1 VQSAQGSTRPPG
13 GTIPRDILRV
23 ATPDLPAQ
31 PVHSILTLR
40 VLALLLVLTA
50 LPAVASAQQIP
61 GFKLSRQLRIEIEG
75 SKFHLIGEVELTD
88 EGGKQKF
95 FADQVDYDTETRQMI
110 ATGNVVYT
118 SPQTRIAA
126 EKLEYDLNTK
136 IGTFHN
142 ATGSTY
148 LGEKVDKSYFGTQE
162 ADALF
167 YGELV
172 QKVGPK
178 RYKITRGGFT
188 SCVQP
193 TPRWELVSSTALV
206 ELESYALLKNTVL
219 KVKGVPMFYLPAMY
233 YPIQSDDRAT
243 GFLLPTYGSSVVRGQ
258 SISNAFFWAINRSQ
272 DATISHDWFTK
283 RGQGVGGEYRYAAG
297 TGSQGTVNT
306 YYLKEKEATYSTGS
320 GTTTTPAATNYEIRA
335 NVAQALP
342 FNLRARGNVDYFS
355 SIVTRST
362 FNQNPYDWSSRTRSV
377 RGNLSGTW
385 GKQSVSAT
393 YDSTELFYS
402 DTSSQTTGGTPR
414 LSYNLAQSR
423 IGETPFYYSL
433 GSEWVNITRV
443 DKEEA
448 TNTEFDQGL
457 QRFDI
462 SPTIRVPFNKWPY
475 LTFNSSIAY
484 HFTRYS
490 ESYVLQPNG
499 RLGGIP
505 EDAPLTRR
513 YWDLRT
519 DIVGPKFTKVWDTPD
534 NGYAEKYKHTIEP
547 MFTIQRLTSF
557 DDYDRIPKLE
567 GYDFTYGGT
576 TRIAYGIVN
585 RFTAKRRAG
594 ESAARTRDF
603 LTLGLTQSY
612 YSDPNASLYDFSAYP
627 LNYFGR
633 APSNFSPLNFSANF
647 SPNPRTNITTRLDW
661 DDRAGEFQSIRLNG
675 SYGLREWLDVNGG
688 WSQRKFSFD
697 PTRPDKFFNAGTT
710 LKTKGNRIG
719 GTYAFYYDIGR
730 STMLDQR
737 IIGYYN
743 AQCCG
748 IVIEYQEMNYPQY
761 SAYAV
766 PQDRRFN
773 IGFTLAGLGTFS
785 NFLGAFG
792 GNTGTTGNF
801 GSRPF

>member
-1 VQSAQGSTRPPG
+1 M
-13 GTIPRDILRV
+13 
-23 ATPDLPAQ
+23 
-31 PVHSILTLR
+31 HSLLTLR
-40 VLALLLVLTA
+40 VLALLLVLAA
-50 LPAVASAQQIP
+50 LPCAAFAQQVP
-61 GFKLSRQLRIEIEG
+61 GFKLSRQLKIEIDG
-75 SKFHLIGEVELTD
+75 SKFRFLGEVEMTD
-88 EGGKQKF
+88 DAGTQKF
-95 FADQVDYDTETRQMI
+95 FADQVDYDTQTRLMV

-126 EKLEYDLNTK
+126 EKLEFNLDTK
-136 IGTFHN
+136 VGTFYN
-142 ATGSTY
+142 ATGSSY
-148 LGEKVDKSYFGTQE
+148 LGDKVDKSYFGTQE
-162 ADALF
+162 PDALF
-167 YGELV
+167 YGEV
-172 QKVGPK
+172 IQKVGPK

-193 TPRWELVSSTALV
+193 TPRWELVSSTSLV
-206 ELESYALLKNTVL
+206 ELDEYAVMKNTVL
-219 KVKGVPMFYLPAMY
+219 KVKGVPMFYLPVMY

-243 GFLLPTYGSSVVRGQ
+243 GFLLPTYGSSVIRGP

-272 DATISHDWFTK
+272 DATITHDWFTK
-283 RGQGVGGEYRYAAG
+283 RGQGVGAEYRYVAG
-297 TGSQGTVNT
+297 PGSLGNITT
-306 YYLKEKEATYSTGS
+306 YYLKEKEATYSTSS

-335 NVAQALP
+335 NAAQTLP
-342 FNLRARGNVDYFS
+342 LNLRARGNVDYFS

-402 DTSSQTTGGTPR
+402 DTNSQTTGGTPR
-414 LSYNLAQSR
+414 FTYNLAQSQ
-423 IGETPFYYSL
+423 IGETPIYYSL
-433 GSEWVNITRV
+433 GSEWVNVTRL
-443 DKEEA
+443 DREEA
-448 TNTEFDQGL
+448 TNTEYDQGL
-457 QRFDI
+457 QRFDLT
-462 SPTIRVPFNKWPY
+462 PTVRVPFNKWPY
-475 LTFNSSIAY
+475 LTFNSSVAY

-490 ESYVLQPNG
+490 ESYVKDLDNRDVQA
-499 RLGGIP
+499 
-505 EDAPLTRR
+505 EVPLTRR

-557 DDYDRIPKLE
+557 DGYDRIPKLE

-603 LTLGLTQSY
+603 LTLGITQSY
-612 YSDPNASLYDFSAYP
+612 YSDPNASLYDFSSYP
-627 LNYFGR
+627 LNYYGR
-633 APSNFSPLNFSANF
+633 EPSNFSPINFSANF
-647 SPNPRTNITTRLDW
+647 SPNTRTNITTRLDW

-675 SYGLREWLDVNGG
+675 TYGLREWLDVSGG

-710 LKTKGNRIG
+710 VKSKGNRIG

-748 IVIEYQEMNYPQY
+748 FVIEYQEMNYPQY
-761 SAYAV
+761 STYAV
-766 PQDRRFN
+766 PQDKRFN

-801 GSRPF
+801 GTRPF

>member
-1 VQSAQGSTRPPG
+1 MSPEHV
-13 GTIPRDILRV
+13 IPRDILRV
-23 ATPDLPAQ
+23 AAPGFPAH
-31 PVHSILTLR
+31 PVHSLLTFR
-40 VLALLLVLTA
+40 VLALLLVLIA
-50 LPAVASAQQIP
+50 LPAGVLAQQIP
-61 GFKLSRQLRIEIEG
+61 GFKLSRQLRIEIDG
-75 SKFHLIGEVELTD
+75 TKYRLIGEVELEQQD
-88 EGGKQKF
+88 GKQKF
-95 FADQVDYDTETRQMI
+95 FADQVEFDNQTGMVI

-118 SPQTRIAA
+118 APQTRIAA
-126 EKLEYDLNTK
+126 ERLEFNNTTKLAVFYD
-136 IGTFHN
+136 

-148 LGEKVDKSYFGTQE
+148 LGEKVDKSFFGTQE
-162 ADALF
+162 PDALF
-167 YGELV
+167 YGE
-172 QKVGPK
+172 KVEKIGPK
-178 RYKITRGGFT
+178 RYRITRGGFT

-193 TPRWELVSSTALV
+193 TPRWELVSSTTLV
-206 ELESYALLKNTVL
+206 ELDEYALLTNTVL
-219 KVKGVPMFYLPAMY
+219 KVKGVPMFYLPVMY

-243 GFLLPTYGSSVVRGQ
+243 GFLLPTYGSSIVRGQ

-283 RGQGVGGEYRYAAG
+283 RGQGVGAEYRYVAG
-297 TGSQGTVNT
+297 PGSQGTVST
-306 YYLKEKEATYSTGS
+306 YYLKEKEATYSTSS
-320 GTTTTPAATNYEIRA
+320 GTATTPAATNYEIRA

-355 SIVTRST
+355 SIITRST
-362 FNQNPYDWSSRTRSV
+362 FNQNPYDWSSRSRSM

-385 GKQSVSAT
+385 GKNSVSAT

-414 LSYNLAQSR
+414 LAWNLAQSR
-423 IGETPFYYSL
+423 IGQTPIYYSI

-448 TNTEFDQGL
+448 QNIEYDQGL
-457 QRFDI
+457 QRFDV
-462 SPTIRVPFNKWPY
+462 SPTIRVPFNKWPF
-475 LTFNSSIAY
+475 LTFNSSVSY

-490 ESYVLQPNG
+490 ESYVK
-499 RLGGIP
+499 
-505 EDAPLTRR
+505 DANNRDVQAEVALTRR
-513 YWDLRT
+513 YWDLRS

-547 MFTIQRLTSF
+547 TFTVQRLTSF
-557 DDYDRIPKLE
+557 DGYDRIPKLE

-603 LTLGLTQSY
+603 LTIGITQSY
-612 YSDPNASLYDFSAYP
+612 YSDPNASLYDFSSYP

-633 APSNFSPLNFSANF
+633 EPSNFSPINLSANF
-647 SPNPRTNITTRLDW
+647 SPNPRTNITSRLDW

-688 WSQRKFSFD
+688 WSQRKFSYD

-710 LKTKGNRIG
+710 VKSRGNRIG

-748 IVIEYQEMNYPQY
+748 IVVEYQTMNYPQY
-761 SAYAV
+761 SSYAV

-792 GNTGTTGNF
+792 GNTGTTGSF

>member
-1 VQSAQGSTRPPG
+1 MARPSAGAARSRVIFCGS
-13 GTIPRDILRV
+13 PRQAPSPSPV
-23 ATPDLPAQ
+23 PAF
-31 PVHSILTLR
+31 ITLR
-40 VLALLLVLTA
+40 VLTLLLVLTA
-50 LPAVASAQQIP
+50 LPTLALAQQLP
-61 GFKLSRQLRIEIEG
+61 GFKLSRQLRIEIDG
-75 SKFHLIGEVELTD
+75 TKTRLIGEVELEQEDGAQRFLAD
-88 EGGKQKF
+88 EVEYDRETGK
-95 FADQVDYDTETRQMI
+95 VV

-118 SPQTRIAA
+118 SAQTRIAA
-126 EKLEYDLNTK
+126 ERLEFDNTTKLAVFYD
-136 IGTFHN
+136 

-148 LGEKVDKSYFGTQE
+148 LGDKVDKSFFGTQE
-162 ADALF
+162 PDALF
-167 YGELV
+167 YGEKV
-172 QKVGPK
+172 EKVGPK

-206 ELESYALLKNTVL
+206 ELEEYAVLTNTVL
-219 KVKGVPMFYLPAMY
+219 KVKGVPMFYLPVMY

-243 GFLLPTYGSSVVRGQ
+243 GFLLPTYGSSVIRGQ

-272 DATISHDWFTK
+272 DATITHDWFTK
-283 RGQGVGGEYRYAAG
+283 RGQGVGAEYRYVAG
-297 TGSQGTVNT
+297 PGSQGSFNT
-306 YYLKEKEATYSTGS
+306 YYLKEKEASYSTTAGS
-320 GTTTTPAATNYEIRA
+320 VTTPAATNYEIRA
-335 NVAQALP
+335 NVGQALP
-342 FNLRARGNVDYFS
+342 FKLRARGNIDYFS
-355 SIVTRST
+355 SIVTRAT
-362 FNQNPYDWSSRTRSV
+362 FNQNPYDWSSRTRTI

-393 YDSTELFYS
+393 YDTTELFY
-402 DTSSQTTGGTPR
+402 TEASSQTMGGTPR
-414 LSYNLAQSR
+414 LSYSLAQSR
-423 IGETPFYYSL
+423 IGKTPIYYSL

-443 DKEEA
+443 DTDQANNIEY
-448 TNTEFDQGL
+448 DQGL

-462 SPTIRVPFNKWPY
+462 TPSVRIPFNKWPF

-490 ESYVLQPNG
+490 ESYVKDVNNRDVQA
-499 RLGGIP
+499 
-505 EDAPLTRR
+505 DVPLTRR

-519 DIVGPKFTKVWDTPD
+519 DIVGPKFTKVWDTPG

-547 MFTIQRLTSF
+547 TFTVQRLTTF
-557 DDYDRIPKLE
+557 EGYDRIPKLE

-603 LTLGLTQSY
+603 LTIGITQSY
-612 YSDPNASLYDFSAYP
+612 YSDPRASLYDFGSYP

-633 APSNFSPLNFSANF
+633 EPSNFSPINFSANF
-647 SPNPRTNITTRLDW
+647 SPSQRTNVTARLDW
-661 DDRAGEFQSIRLNG
+661 DDRAGEFQSIRVNG
-675 SYGLREWLDVNGG
+675 SYGLRQWLDVNGG

-697 PTRPDKFFNAGTT
+697 PTRPDNFLNGGTT
-710 LKTKGNRIG
+710 VRTARNRIG
-719 GTYAFYYDIGR
+719 GTFSFYYDMGR
-730 STMLDQR
+730 QTMIDRR
-737 IIGYYN
+737 IVGYYN

-748 IVIEYQEMNYPQY
+748 IIVEYQTMNFAQY
-761 SAYAV
+761 SSFPV

-792 GNTGTTGNF
+792 GNTGASGSF
-801 GSRPF
+801 GGRSY